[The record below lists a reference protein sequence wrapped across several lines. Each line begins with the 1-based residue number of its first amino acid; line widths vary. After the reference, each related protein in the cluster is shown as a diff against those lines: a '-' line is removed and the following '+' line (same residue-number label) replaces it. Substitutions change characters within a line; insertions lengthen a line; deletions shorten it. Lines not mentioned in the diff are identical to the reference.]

1 MPAELD
7 EVYRQTLER
16 IRKQAG
22 DDGPLGMRIL
32 SWISHA
38 RRPLSVDELRHG
50 LAVEYDGNE
59 EKPNEFDEDNM
70 HLSESLVDVCAGL
83 VIIDS
88 SSRIIRLVH
97 YTTQEYLDKE
107 RLHIFPNAE
116 VDISRACLMF
126 LSYDS
131 TRTWKNPKTWVNTSR
146 NFSPLRG
153 RLQARD
159 HLVFADYATYHWFS
173 HVKSGLQARDPD
185 PVFLKAVADFKTID
199 SMASSISNLNFWAT
213 IESDR
218 TTEALPLEVASY
230 LGLEELVIVLLD
242 QKTGSCTG
250 SDRSLGLA
258 SSNGYLNVVKLLLEK
273 GAQVDSTIEV
283 RGHRDVRRITALGA
297 ACKAG
302 DLSVAE
308 SLIEKGADIHGGDL
322 AVLSPIHVAA
332 WHNRPMLVDF
342 LLKKGVNP
350 NARDADGRTA
360 CHFAAMDGSLDSVK
374 ILIDAHGDLELK
386 DNNGWTVLHH
396 AVDTYIATKRQRN
409 MVKFLLDRGI
419 DASAKDKRGELAS
432 NILGNK
438 LSRFA
443 RFHRSSYE
451 LEMGKQLRQRMLEL
465 EHKSSTRAAS
475 GVPIHR

>member
-59 EKPNEFDEDNM
+59 GKPNEFDEDNM

-131 TRTWKNPKTWVNTSR
+131 TRTWKNPKTWGNTSR

-159 HLVFADYATYHWFS
+159 HLVFADYATNHWFS

-185 PVFLKAVADFKTID
+185 PVFLKAVADFKTTD
-199 SMASSISNLNFWAT
+199 KMVFSIYILT
-213 IESDR
+213 DR
-218 TTEALPLEVASY
+218 TTFKSDRIAETFPLEAASS

-250 SDRSLGLA
+250 LDSSLVLA
-258 SSNGYLNVVKLLLEK
+258 SSKGRLNVVKLLLEK
-273 GAQVDSTIEV
+273 GAQVDSTIEAIICL
-283 RGHRDVRRITALGA
+283 GAPITALGA

-302 DLSVAE
+302 HLSVAE
-308 SLIEKGADIHGGDL
+308 SLIEKGADIHGGDP

-332 WHNRPMLVDF
+332 WFDRPMLVGF

-350 NARDADGRTA
+350 NARDANGLTA
-360 CHFAAMDGSLDSVK
+360 CHFAIASGSSNSVK
-374 ILIDAHGDLELK
+374 SLIDAHCDLELK
-386 DNNGWTVLHH
+386 DNNGWTILHRAVNRYH
-396 AVDTYIATKRQRN
+396 AFEKRRD
-409 MVKFLLDRGI
+409 MVEFLLDRGA
-419 DASAKDKRGELAS
+419 DASAKDKEGKTAS
-432 NILGNK
+432 NILGNN

-443 RFHRSSYE
+443 GIHGSSYE
-451 LEMGKQLRQRMLEL
+451 LEMVKQLRQRMLEL